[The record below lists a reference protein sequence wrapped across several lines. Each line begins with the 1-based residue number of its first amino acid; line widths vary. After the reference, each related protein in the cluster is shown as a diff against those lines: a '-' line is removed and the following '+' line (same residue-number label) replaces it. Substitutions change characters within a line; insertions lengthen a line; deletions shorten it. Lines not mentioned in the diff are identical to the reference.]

1 MSSIRTLPVA
11 DDTPGTGHDQSMREA
26 GRLIAPTWPLDQ
38 LIAVNPWWEL
48 RSLPFAEAAARLA
61 GLGAVHCLMPG
72 SYYAARLQG
81 DVSSRHLL
89 RAAEEVGTDTD
100 IPRMLQE
107 LHHEVQVE
115 HWHNIS
121 DLLDQEQEHRHT
133 LAWRDEITHQIS
145 QFCAATFQEYGPLTS
160 PVDRTARLYRRWH
173 EVIEKDRGVE
183 VLMGQPGL
191 SNQFQRLPE
200 DPLRLVQAAEEELG
214 IPDGLSPQYFHALLL
229 DINGWASWVA
239 YLRWQDRLAGREG
252 HLMDQLGAIRLAWEL
267 ALWRHYRAKADTTTF
282 SQISRHWRNQLE
294 GWSQILKAQR
304 ASQHASWICQRACE
318 LAYQDRLQ
326 GALAGR
332 PPSLTQT
339 PSLQAVF
346 CIDVRSEI
354 IRRAIESLDPG
365 IVTAGFAGFFGLPVE
380 YHPAATGLSRPQ
392 LPGLL
397 RPTLRV
403 EGQPAHAG
411 TRGKRQ
417 QGMNWRARWKD
428 LFEAPPAMFT
438 LVETLGL
445 MESWTLIRNTFL
457 PGRHT
462 HPVNDLVMTENLS
475 LVRDGHAVDEQEQG
489 RLCAGILKAMGL
501 TGDFAP
507 TVLLVGH
514 GSRTT
519 NNPHAAGLDCG
530 ACGGQTGEV
539 NVRVLAQM
547 LNDIRV
553 REALQSHGI
562 SIPEGTRFFAAL
574 HNTTTQEIRLL
585 SDGTVDKRVS
595 AWLDEASMIARR
607 ESAVKLGLEG
617 MDDRALSIETN
628 RRADDWSEVRPEWG
642 LAGNAAFVIA
652 PRSWTRGVDLEGRC
666 FLQDYHW
673 RDDAGFSNLE
683 LILTAPMLV
692 THWINMQY
700 YASVVDNLKYGS
712 GNKVLHNVVG
722 GHLGVFEGNGGDL
735 RIGLPIQSLHDGQK
749 WMHEPLRLSV
759 YVAAPREPIE
769 AIVARH
775 ETVRHLIDNEWLFF
789 FRLDD
794 IGGPPERLYRG
805 SWTPTA

>member
-1 MSSIRTLPVA
+1 MPSVPTSCDP
-11 DDTPGTGHDQSMREA
+11 DDTSGAGCYKSMHDA

-48 RSLPFAEAAARLA
+48 RSLPFAEAAVRLA
-61 GLGAVHCLMPG
+61 GLGAIHCLMPG
-72 SYYAARLQG
+72 SYYAARLEG
-81 DVSSRHLL
+81 DVSQGHLL
-89 RAAEEVGTDTD
+89 RASKEIGTDTD
-100 IPRMLQE
+100 FQRMLSELRQE
-107 LHHEVQVE
+107 VPVE

-145 QFCAATFQEYGPLTS
+145 QFCAAVFQEYGPLS
-160 PVDRTARLYRRWH
+160 YPVDRTTGLYRRWH

-183 VLMGQPGL
+183 VLMGETGL
-191 SNQFQRLPE
+191 SEQFQSLPD
-200 DPLRLVQAAEEELG
+200 DPRRLVRAAEEELG
-214 IPDGLSPQYFHALLL
+214 IPEELSSHYFHALLL

-239 YLRWQDRLAGREG
+239 YLRWQDRLAGHEDC
-252 HLMDQLGAIRLAWEL
+252 LMDELGAIRLAWDL
-267 ALWRHYRAKADTTTF
+267 ALWRHYRAKVDAGTF
-282 SQISRHWRNQLE
+282 RKISGQWRKQLG
-294 GWSQILKAQR
+294 GWSGILKAQR
-304 ASQHASWICQRACE
+304 ASQHPSWICQRACE
-318 LAYQDRLQ
+318 LAYQERLQ
-326 GALAGR
+326 RALAVR
-332 PPSLTQT
+332 PPSRTGT
-339 PSLQAVF
+339 PILQAVF

-380 YHPAATGLSRPQ
+380 YHPASTGLSRPQ

-403 EGQPAHAG
+403 EGQPARAGARG
-411 TRGKRQ
+411 TRRQ
-417 QGMNWRARWKD
+417 RMNFRARWKE

-438 LVETLGL
+438 LVESLGL

-457 PGRHT
+457 PGRHG
-462 HPVNDLVMTENLS
+462 HPVNDLVKTETLT
-475 LVRDGHAVDEQEQG
+475 LVRDGRQVNEQEQG
-489 RLCAGILKAMGL
+489 RLCAGILKTMGL

-547 LNDIRV
+547 LNDAQV
-553 REALQSHGI
+553 REVLRSFGI

-574 HNTTTQEIRLL
+574 HNTTTQEIRIL
-585 SDGTVDKRVS
+585 SGGTVDKRVS
-595 AWLDEASMIARR
+595 AWLDEASMLARR
-607 ESAVKLGLEG
+607 ESAWKLGLEG
-617 MDDRALSIETN
+617 MNDRALFVETN

-652 PRSWTRGVDLEGRC
+652 PRSWTRGIDLEGRC
-666 FLQDYHW
+666 FLQDYLW
-673 RDDAGFSNLE
+673 RDDDGFSILE

-692 THWINMQY
+692 AHWINMQY

-749 WMHEPLRLSV
+749 WMHEPLRLSI

-794 IGGPPERLYRG
+794 TGGSPERLYRG
-805 SWTPTA
+805 RWIPTP